1 VTAAVAKR
9 ISETDTRI
17 ATRDGTVLLA
27 DGYGFE
33 LAGVPRLVLVHSLA
47 MDRVFWAPVVEQLAG
62 EASILAYDC
71 RGHGASDK
79 PAGPYTTKQFADDL
93 ADALDHVGWDKAA
106 VAGASMGG
114 CVALAFA
121 GAYPQRTA
129 ALGLIDTTAWYG
141 IDASKQW
148 AERAERALLGGM
160 QALVEFQTK
169 RWFGDAFRAQN
180 PDIVARAVATF
191 LKNDLRAYA
200 ATCEMLGAADLREG
214 LLAMKMP
221 ASVIVGEEDY
231 ATPIA
236 MAEAMH
242 GHLLGSEIVVLPG
255 ARHFTPLE
263 RPHEIAHELRR
274 LLHRIK

>member
-1 VTAAVAKR
+1 MTAAAARQK
-9 ISETDTRI
+9 SSTDRAI
-17 ATRDGTVLLA
+17 VLRDGTALVA
-27 DGYGFE
+27 SQYGAN
-33 LAGVPRLVLVHSLA
+33 LVRAPRLVLIHSLA
-47 MDRVFWAPVVEQLAG
+47 MDRFFWAPVVEQLAG
-62 EASILAYDC
+62 EASILIYDC
-71 RGHGASDK
+71 RGHGDLDK
-79 PAGPYTTKQFADDL
+79 PAGPYTTKLFADDL
-93 ADALDHVGWDKAA
+93 ADVLNQVGWDKAA
-106 VAGASMGG
+106 IAGASMGG

-141 IDASKQW
+141 IDAPKQW
-148 AERAERALLGGM
+148 AERAARAQQGGM
-160 QALVEFQTK
+160 QALVEFQTQ

-180 PDIVARAVATF
+180 PNVVARAVETF

-200 ATCEMLGAADLREG
+200 ATCEMLGAADLRKG

-221 ASVIVGEEDY
+221 ATVIVGEEDY

-242 GHLLGSEIVVLPG
+242 GHLHGSEIVVLPG

-274 LLHRIK
+274 LLYRIK